1 LTYAEKGLWIDLIGR
16 TVNSPKQGHYF
27 TALQKL
33 AGCGT
38 CEAVWKLLMNLAVK
52 GVADIYVEGESG
64 EVDQKV
70 TCENAR
76 KYATATVDDYT
87 RVIVVGRR
95 VVREA
100 EARSREAERTAKRRA
115 GSERHM
121 PDRTRTETGQNPD
134 ITPDTDRTEPGHYP
148 GQNPDI
154 TPDRTRTETGIY
166 HLLPSS
172 PYLPSED
179 TGLQEPSG
187 KKKPSE
193 KRTGRV
199 SENTPLMVRIGKW
212 FGMRETTL
220 WTVEQSK
227 KLKDLAPAEDEI
239 AAHEAFYAIE
249 DDPWRNYR
257 RRDLST
263 QLNNWVDDLTKHR
276 EWTREWETSTSKSRK
291 SAARKD
297 VPAAVC

>member
-1 LTYAEKGLWIDLIGR
+1 MSKSMSTDLFWDDWYRDTDRLTYAEKGLWIDLIGR

-87 RVIVVGRR
+87 RVIVVCRR

-148 GQNPDI
+148 GQNPD
-154 TPDRTRTETGIY
+154 RNRY
-166 HLLPSS
+166 LPSS
-172 PYLPSED
+172 TIFSLSSFGRYWS
-179 TGLQEPSG
+179 SG
-187 KKKPSE
+187 TIREE
-193 KRTGRV
+193 KAIRE
-199 SENTPLMVRIGKW
+199 ENREGFREYPPHGQDREMVRH
-212 FGMRETTL
+212 
-220 WTVEQSK
+220 
-227 KLKDLAPAEDEI
+227 A
-239 AAHEAFYAIE
+239 
-249 DDPWRNYR
+249 
-257 RRDLST
+257 RDNS
-263 QLNNWVDDLTKHR
+263 VDR
-276 EWTREWETSTSKSRK
+276 
-291 SAARKD
+291 
-297 VPAAVC
+297 